1 MTAMP
6 TKLPNTAAWLPAK
19 KTRLEVGPAPYP
31 RPGAG
36 EIVVRNRAV
45 AVNPIDWI
53 IQLIGAVVFPWIKY
67 PFVLGSDLAG
77 DVVQVGAGVT
87 RFRVGDRVL
96 GHAVGTDKKRNS
108 SAEGSFQ
115 DHTVVLAHLAAP
127 IPAELS
133 YEQAAVLPLALST
146 AGCGLFQSDH
156 LALAHPRV
164 DATPTG
170 RTVLIW
176 GGSTSVGA
184 NAIQLAVAAGY
195 EVITT
200 ASPKNFDY
208 VRGLGAGHVFDYR
221 SVSVVDDIIAAFA
234 GRTSAGALAIGDGSA
249 RQCVKIVRAV
259 GGNKFISTAT
269 AGSFDGLP
277 DRPKFLTQVAP
288 RLLRI
293 LLSGIRVG
301 HQMRSNRIRSK
312 AIFGSTLMD
321 NEVGPAIY
329 VDFLPDALA
338 QGRYTAAPPAR
349 VVGHGLAQLQHAVD
363 LQKKGLSAEKIV
375 VSL

>member
-1 MTAMP
+1 MP
-6 TKLPNTAAWLPAK
+6 NELSNTAAWLPATK
-19 KTRLEVGPAPYP
+19 AHLQVGPAPYP
-31 RPGAG
+31 HPRAG
-36 EIVVRNRAV
+36 EIVVENRAV
-45 AVNPIDWI
+45 AINPIDWI
-53 IQLIGAVVFPWIKY
+53 IQLIGTTLFSWIKY
-67 PFVLGSDLAG
+67 PFVLGADLAG
-77 DVVQVGAGVT
+77 EVCAVGADVT

-108 SAEGSFQ
+108 AAEGSFQ
-115 DHTVVLAHLAAP
+115 TYTVVLANLAAP
-127 IPAELS
+127 IPADLS
-133 YEQAAVLPLALST
+133 FEQAAVLPLALST
-146 AGCGLFQSDH
+146 AACGLFQSDH

-170 RTVLIW
+170 ETVLIW

-208 VRGLGAGHVFDYR
+208 VRGLGAGQVFDYR
-221 SVSVVDDIIAAFA
+221 SPTVVQDIIAAFN
-234 GRTSAGALAIGDGSA
+234 GRKSAGALAIGDGSA
-249 RQCVKIVRAV
+249 SQCAKIVRAV

-277 DRPKFLTQVAP
+277 DRPRFLTQVAP
-288 RLLRI
+288 RLIGI
-293 LLSGIRVG
+293 LLSGVRVA
-301 HQMRSNRIRSK
+301 HLMRSNRIKTK

-329 VDFLPDALA
+329 ADFLPDALA

-349 VVGHGLAQLQHAVD
+349 VIGHGLGLIQHALDV
-363 LQKKGLSAEKIV
+363 QRKGVSAEKIV